1 MGSMIAAMS
10 MMIWV
15 FVVAVIILTTV
26 KRVKRMPGKST
37 DNDRFYASSEKMY
50 SSNKKNMNRTGSNL
64 RAPDKRSDNG
74 TILKDD
80 RNNDWLAMQLREEA
94 KARVRMSDMFQM
106 KIQHSN
112 KCDAEFIKRFHESN
126 CDANGIDNGVSKG
139 TKNSV
144 KNK

>member
-64 RAPDKRSDNG
+64 RAPDKKSDNG

-126 CDANGIDNGVSKG
+126 CDANGIDTGVSKG